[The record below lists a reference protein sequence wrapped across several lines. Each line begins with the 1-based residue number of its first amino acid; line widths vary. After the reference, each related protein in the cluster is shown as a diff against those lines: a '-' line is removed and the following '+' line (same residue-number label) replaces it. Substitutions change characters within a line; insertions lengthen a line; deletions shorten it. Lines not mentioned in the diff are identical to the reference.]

1 MKEGSHGPEDRLYQA
16 AVTGA
21 HPELRP
27 WVCTGDHSPWLQ
39 ETEGEVMIGVLE
51 ALAESGV
58 VALPLHD
65 SVIAPRRSLE
75 LAGRVMRETYMRRT
89 GFDITV
95 R

>member
-1 MKEGSHGPEDRLYQA
+1 
-16 AVTGA
+16 
-21 HPELRP
+21 
-27 WVCTGDHSPWLQ
+27 
-39 ETEGEVMIGVLE
+39 MIGVLE